1 MNCIKLQLLGIS
13 VQFFVDRQ
21 IANVIKNNTKM
32 TTLTI
37 TSILNIQEYKINNS
51 FLRKTVD

>member
-21 IANVIKNNTKM
+21 IANVIKKQCKNDYSGDNVHIEYTR
-32 TTLTI
+32 
-37 TSILNIQEYKINNS
+37 IQNK
-51 FLRKTVD
+51 